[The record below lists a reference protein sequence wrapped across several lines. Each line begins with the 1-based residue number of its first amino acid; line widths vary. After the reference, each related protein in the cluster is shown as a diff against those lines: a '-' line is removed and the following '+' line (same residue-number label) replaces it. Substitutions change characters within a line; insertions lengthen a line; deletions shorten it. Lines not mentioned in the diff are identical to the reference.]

1 MPQQMDDELLRRAQA
16 GEESAIAALITRMM
30 PAIRKGAAAVAAP
43 GLDFDDAV
51 QEGLIGL
58 FHAVRGYDAAK
69 RIPFAAYAA
78 ACIANA
84 QQDARRMA
92 TRKKHA
98 PLNDSVPLPEDSAAP
113 GPEDL
118 AIANERCAAVLER
131 INTGLSPLERGSLLA
146 SLEGRTAAQTAQLL
160 HCTPKAVEN
169 ALARARKKLRNT

>member
-58 FHAVRGYDAAK
+58 FHAVRGYDAAR

>member
-1 MPQQMDDELLRRAQA
+1 MPQQMDDELLQQAQA
-16 GEESAIAALITRMM
+16 GEESAIAALITAMM

-58 FHAVRGYDAAK
+58 FHAVRSYRADK
-69 RIPFAAYAA
+69 KVPFTAYAA

-84 QQDARRMA
+84 QQDARRSA

-98 PLNDSVPLPEDSAAP
+98 PLNNSVPLPENSAAP
-113 GPEDL
+113 GPEEL
-118 AIANERCAAVLER
+118 AIANERCA
-131 INTGLSPLERGSLLA
+131 
-146 SLEGRTAAQTAQLL
+146 AAQTAQLL

-169 ALARARKKLRNT
+169 ALMRARKKLRSDEVRE

>member
-1 MPQQMDDELLRRAQA
+1 MPQQMDEELLRKAQA

-58 FHAVRGYDAAK
+58 FHAVRGYDAGK
-69 RIPFAAYAA
+69 KIPFAAYAA

-146 SLEGRTAAQTAQLL
+146 SLEGCSAAQTAQLL

-169 ALARARKKLRNT
+169 ALARARKKLRNA

>member
-1 MPQQMDDELLRRAQA
+1 MPQQMDGELLQQAQA
-16 GEESAIAALITRMM
+16 GEESAIAALITAMM

-58 FHAVRGYDAAK
+58 FHAVRSYRADK
-69 RIPFAAYAA
+69 KVPFTAYAA

-84 QQDARRMA
+84 QQDARRSA

-98 PLNDSVPLPEDSAAP
+98 PLNNSVPLPENSAAP
-113 GPEDL
+113 GPEEL

-131 INTGLSPLERGSLLA
+131 TVKIAVTALEKSRAKTIIVICHSANSVSKNCNTHQNP
-146 SLEGRTAAQTAQLL
+146 
-160 HCTPKAVEN
+160 EN
-169 ALARARKKLRNT
+169 